1 MTTSH
6 PPTWSEPGAASRG
19 RKVPPTPTPP
29 GEGSTT
35 EGISQHE
42 PPASKAWAPLALV
55 LIMAVVLLVVIGLVG
70 MVVALA

>member
-6 PPTWSEPGAASRG
+6 PPTWSELGAASRG
-19 RKVPPTPTPP
+19 RKVPPVPTPP

-35 EGISQHE
+35 AGISQHE
-42 PPASKAWAPLALV
+42 PTASKAWAPVALV
-55 LIMAVVLLVVIGLVG
+55 LIAAVVVLVVVGLVG